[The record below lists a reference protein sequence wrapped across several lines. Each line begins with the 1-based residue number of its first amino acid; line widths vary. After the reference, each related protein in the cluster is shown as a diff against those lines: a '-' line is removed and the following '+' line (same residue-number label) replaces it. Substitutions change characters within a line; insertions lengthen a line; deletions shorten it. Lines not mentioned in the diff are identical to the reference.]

1 MAALS
6 NRAAGITEQLFK
18 YFKAWFMKFY
28 RVLAMIGLIV
38 ISLSV
43 QAETGEGT
51 GEVRQASEWIQFLLN
66 DLLSTWPF

>member
-1 MAALS
+1 
-6 NRAAGITEQLFK
+6 
-18 YFKAWFMKFY
+18 MKLY

-38 ISLSV
+38 ISLSA

-51 GEVRQASEWIQFLLN
+51 GEVHQAPEWIQFLLT